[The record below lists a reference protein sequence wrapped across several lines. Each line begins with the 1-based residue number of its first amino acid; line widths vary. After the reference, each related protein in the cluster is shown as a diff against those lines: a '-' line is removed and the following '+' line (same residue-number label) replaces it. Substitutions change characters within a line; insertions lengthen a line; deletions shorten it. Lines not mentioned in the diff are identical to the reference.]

1 MNLFL
6 ILLLIIHI
14 LLSSICAVH
23 ALLYKREPVAAI
35 GWIAVC
41 IGYPLL
47 GPLFYYLFGINRT
60 TRQAQR
66 QRAIPPYD
74 HPNTDKLLTH
84 EAVRNIEE
92 IAVGY
97 QGLAR
102 LSHGLG
108 ERPIEKNNHL
118 VPLYN
123 GEQAYPAMLEAI
135 NNAQHYVLLT
145 TYIFETNVKGREFID
160 ALVAAHKRK
169 VQVKVII
176 DGLGEWYSWPHASSL
191 LKQQGIDVALFLAP
205 SLHPFN
211 ISFNLRNHRK
221 MLIADGQT
229 VFMGG
234 MNIGGRHMVEDK
246 NNRRPVV
253 DIQFQLTGPIAKQC
267 ENVFREDWHFLT
279 RKSLHLPAVDHRAH
293 AGKSFCSAF
302 EDGPNEYLGKI
313 STLLVNA
320 VSVAQKSVWIMTPY
334 FLPTTELT
342 NVLQA
347 AALRG
352 VQVRILLPVK
362 NNLPYMNW
370 ACQHILPRLLS
381 YGVQVFYQP
390 APFVH
395 SKLFIVDEYY
405 TLVGSPNL
413 DPRSLRLNFELMI
426 EVYDAVFAKQ
436 MLHHCVAAVKVSHVI
451 TKDKLVDQP
460 FLKKI
465 RDAFFWLF
473 TPYL

>member
-1 MNLFL
+1 MNSLLL
-6 ILLLIIHI
+6 ILLIVHI

-66 QRAIPPYD
+66 KRATALHSYASND
-74 HPNTDKLLTH
+74 KSATQSTVPN
-84 EAVRNIEE
+84 
-92 IAVGY
+92 IAHIAPGY

-102 LSHGLG
+102 LSYSLS
-108 ERPIEKNNHL
+108 ERPLEQHNQI
-118 VPLYN
+118 VPLFN
-123 GEQAYPAMLEAI
+123 GEQAYPAMLNTI
-135 NNAQHYVLLT
+135 NNAKHYILLT
-145 TYIFETNVKGREFID
+145 TYIFESNVKGREFID
-160 ALVAAHKRK
+160 ALVAAHERQ

-176 DGLGEWYSWPHASSL
+176 DGLGEWYSWPHASDL
-191 LKQQGIDVALFLAP
+191 LKARGVDVVLFLAP
-205 SLHPFN
+205 RLRPFN
-211 ISFNLRNHRK
+211 VSFNLRNHRK
-221 MLIADGQT
+221 MLVVDDET

-246 NNRRPVV
+246 KNRRPVM
-253 DIQFQLTGPIAKQC
+253 DIQFQLTGLIAKQC
-267 ENVFREDWHFLT
+267 ANIFREDWLFMTGSVLQ
-279 RKSLHLPAVDHRAH
+279 LPPVPETVFV
-293 AGKSFCSAF
+293 GGSFCSAL

-320 VSVAQKSVWIMTPY
+320 VSLAQKSVWIMTPY

-352 VQVRILLPVK
+352 VQVNILLPGK

-370 ACQHILPRLLS
+370 ASQHILPRLLD

-405 TLVGSPNL
+405 ALIGSPNL
-413 DPRSLRLNFELMI
+413 DPRSLRLNFELVV
-426 EVYDAVFAKQ
+426 EVYDAKFARE
-436 MLHHCVAAVKVSHVI
+436 MVAHCVEAVNRAHLI
-451 TKDKLVDQP
+451 TRAELDDMP
-460 FLKKI
+460 FLQKV
-465 RDAFFWLF
+465 RDAFCWLF
-473 TPYL
+473 MPYL